1 MTNIHAG
8 RLHALSFQIVG
19 LVAAF
24 ANLNPNYLIVLKNIS
39 HKHGHIRVDG
49 IADAVG
55 QAGVC
60 LVNIV
65 NAGHMALIVNADV
78 DHAAVRIGKGDD
90 LLVNVIDHLRFI
102 FNVFAFIL
110 HTLYLRCCLS
120 LLYSFFHII
129 QYSGVKIHPAF
140 TLWVKIIFALQHGA
154 VLLYPNI

>member
-1 MTNIHAG
+1 MHKADREGT
-8 RLHALSFQIVG
+8 LTK
-19 LVAAF
+19 AAIQTIMSEEK
-24 ANLNPNYLIVLKNIS
+24 ANQRETVKIPTEKDVYK
-39 HKHGHIRVDG
+39 R
-49 IADAVG
+49 
-55 QAGVC
+55 Q
-60 LVNIV
+60 
-65 NAGHMALIVNADV
+65 ALIVNADV

>member
-1 MTNIHAG
+1 M
-8 RLHALSFQIVG
+8 
-19 LVAAF
+19 
-24 ANLNPNYLIVLKNIS
+24 
-39 HKHGHIRVDG
+39 DG

-60 LVNIV
+60 LVDIV
-65 NAGHMALIVNADV
+65 NASHMALIVNADI
-78 DHAAVRIGKGDD
+78 DHTAIRICKGDD
-90 LLVNVIDHLRFI
+90 LLVDVIDHLRFI

-120 LLYSFFHII
+120 LLYSFFHIT
-129 QYSGVKIHPAF
+129 QYSEVKIHPAF